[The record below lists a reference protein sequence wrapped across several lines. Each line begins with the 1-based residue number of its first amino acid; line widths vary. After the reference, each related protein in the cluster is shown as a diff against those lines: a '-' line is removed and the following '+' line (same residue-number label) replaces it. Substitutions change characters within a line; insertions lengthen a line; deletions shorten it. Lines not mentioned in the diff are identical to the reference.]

1 MNEKTREK
9 ILIIEDE
16 ADLVKGLK
24 LNLADEGYEVD
35 WASDGREGLRRALE
49 EAPDLV
55 ILDIMLPGMNGL
67 EVCRELRQKKTNIPV
82 IMLTA
87 KGEEVDKVVGLEIG
101 ADDYMTKPFSVRE
114 LLARIK
120 AHLRREK
127 REPRNVPKT
136 CVFGEVEVDFV
147 HFKVRRAGRESD
159 LTSLEVDIL
168 KYLIAHKGE
177 VVSREALLDKVWG
190 YDKFPTTRTIDNH
203 ILKLRK
209 KIEEDPS
216 RPRHIFSI
224 YGEGYRF
231 MD

>member
-1 MNEKTREK
+1 MKEK

-35 WASDGREGLRRALE
+35 WASDGQEGLRKALE
-49 EAPDLV
+49 EAPDLI
-55 ILDIMLPGMNGL
+55 ILDIMLPRMSGL
-67 EVCRELRQKKTNIPV
+67 DVCRELRQKKAGVPI

-101 ADDYMTKPFSVRE
+101 ADDYMTKPFSIRE

-127 REPRNVPKT
+127 RDLRTVPKT
-136 CVFGEVEVDFV
+136 YIFGDVEIDFV
-147 HFKVRRAGRESD
+147 HFKVKGKAGESD
-159 LTSLEVDIL
+159 LTSLEVEIL

-177 VVSREALLDKVWG
+177 VVTREALLDKIWG
-190 YDKFPTTRTIDNH
+190 YEKFPTTRTIDNH

-209 KIEEDPS
+209 KIEDDPAHPS
-216 RPRHIFSI
+216 YIFSV

-231 MD
+231 MG

>member
-1 MNEKTREK
+1 MEEK

-16 ADLVKGLK
+16 EDLVKGLK
-24 LNLADEGYEVD
+24 LNLADEGYKVD
-35 WASDGREGLRRALE
+35 WASNGEEGLRKAME
-49 EAPDLV
+49 ETPDLI
-55 ILDIMLPGMNGL
+55 ILDIMLPKKNGL
-67 EVCRELRQKKTNIPV
+67 DVCRELRQKNIFIPI

-101 ADDYMTKPFSVRE
+101 ADDYMTKPFSIRE

-127 REPRNVPKT
+127 REAKTVPE
-136 CVFGEVEVDFV
+136 VYLFGDVEIDFT
-147 HFKVRRAGRESD
+147 HFKVKHKDKQLD
-159 LTSLEVDIL
+159 LTSLEVEIL
-168 KYLIAHKGE
+168 KYFIAHQGE
-177 VVSREALLDKVWG
+177 VITREALLDKIWG
-190 YDKFPTTRTIDNH
+190 YDKYPTTRTIDNH

-216 RPRHIFSI
+216 HPKYILSI

-231 MD
+231 MG